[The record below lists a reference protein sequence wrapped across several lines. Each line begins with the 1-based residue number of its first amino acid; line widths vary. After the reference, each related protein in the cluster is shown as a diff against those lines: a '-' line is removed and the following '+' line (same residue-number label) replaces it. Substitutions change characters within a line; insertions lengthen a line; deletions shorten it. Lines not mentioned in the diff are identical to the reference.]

1 MGSPMSRESLVDIE
15 LERAFIGHVLRRP
28 SDLRHVS
35 KTPSAGDFATGEHRS
50 IWSVVLD
57 LDADEIPAGFEVVS
71 AELRRR
77 AAPKAAA
84 ACDRMAESAHAQ
96 DPRMVSALCDRI
108 GELAEHRRVVERLH
122 RALVSAQSAG
132 SAAEARTLAEASI
145 VDHDDATG
153 FTTMGEE
160 ARKCVDEARSGDDS
174 ALASTTGIQSLDA
187 TLGGGLK
194 RGHMTIVCARPGM
207 GKSAFASSIGS
218 ECVFRGG
225 SAAVFSLEMTKRDW
239 VRRTVQSLSKA
250 TAHELGLTN
259 GDHTQACVDA
269 AVAGLEDAGSRF
281 VIEDQAGMTVED
293 IASLCRNQKR
303 RHGLDVVVVDYAQL
317 AKTGKRTASREREV
331 AEISQGLLAIA
342 KSLDCSMIAVTQL
355 NRSLESRNNRRPLLS
370 DLRDSGQL
378 EQDAHEVIALYRHS
392 RYEPMKTVA
401 LRNVVEL
408 HVIKSRST
416 APTDPTSPLLA
427 TFRGETMG
435 WRETPGEQSSAYMM
449 EVLS

>member
-1 MGSPMSRESLVDIE
+1 
-15 LERAFIGHVLRRP
+15 
-28 SDLRHVS
+28 
-35 KTPSAGDFATGEHRS
+35 
-50 IWSVVLD
+50 
-57 LDADEIPAGFEVVS
+57 
-71 AELRRR
+71 
-77 AAPKAAA
+77 
-84 ACDRMAESAHAQ
+84 
-96 DPRMVSALCDRI
+96 
-108 GELAEHRRVVERLH
+108 
-122 RALVSAQSAG
+122 
-132 SAAEARTLAEASI
+132 
-145 VDHDDATG
+145 
-153 FTTMGEE
+153 
-160 ARKCVDEARSGDDS
+160 
-174 ALASTTGIQSLDA
+174 
-187 TLGGGLK
+187 
-194 RGHMTIVCARPGM
+194 
-207 GKSAFASSIGS
+207 
-218 ECVFRGG
+218 
-225 SAAVFSLEMTKRDW
+225 
-239 VRRTVQSLSKA
+239 
-250 TAHELGLTN
+250 
-259 GDHTQACVDA
+259 
-269 AVAGLEDAGSRF
+269 
-281 VIEDQAGMTVED
+281 
-293 IASLCRNQKR
+293 
-303 RHGLDVVVVDYAQL
+303 L